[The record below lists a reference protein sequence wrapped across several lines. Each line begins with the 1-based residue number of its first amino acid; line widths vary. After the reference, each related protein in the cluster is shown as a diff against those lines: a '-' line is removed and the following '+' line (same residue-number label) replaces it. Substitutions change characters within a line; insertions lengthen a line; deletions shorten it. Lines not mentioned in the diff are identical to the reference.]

1 MSFGGTFRAAAAWV
15 DVDLGAVLPGEY
27 VSSNEA
33 RMEGEVGVLPQS
45 SYLLQTEC
53 SVVFVLGLARPHIVL

>member
-1 MSFGGTFRAAAAWV
+1 V

-27 VSSNEA
+27 ISSNEA
-33 RMEGEVGVLPQS
+33 RMEGEVGVLLES
-45 SYLLQTEC
+45 SYLLPTEC